1 LVARWPIRPLLL
13 LRHTDAHRSTIVL
26 HPSVVLERL
35 NGMTADVPLLI
46 LAVILWIT
54 LLGTIAPEA

>member
-1 LVARWPIRPLLL
+1 MADTPLVL
-13 LRHTDAHRSTIVL
+13 LRHTDARGSTIVL
-26 HPSVVLERL
+26 HPSGAPERL
-35 NGMTADVPLLI
+35 NHMIADVPLLI